1 MSEQRQTVEQIYQ
14 AFGAGDVPAILE
26 RLSDDIA
33 WEHDAIDHG
42 VPWLV
47 PGRGRQHVAAFF
59 GVVGRELEITR
70 FELGGLME
78 AGNQIVA
85 VIQIEASVRST
96 GKRLRDLELH
106 LWSFDAAGR
115 VAKFRHVVDTHQHWL
130 ASRA

>member
-1 MSEQRQTVEQIYQ
+1 MEEDGSAFDQGTGLTTLFEGEWATVR
-14 AFGAGDVPAILE
+14 
-26 RLSDDIA
+26 RLKK
-33 WEHDAIDHG
+33 G
-42 VPWLV
+42 KLV
-47 PGRGRQHVAAFF
+47 VTNGPDQ
-59 GVVGRELEITR
+59 GRELEITR

-85 VIQIEASVRST
+85 VIQIEASVRAT